1 MATKRLEWSKRADN
15 DLDSIIRF
23 YAETASPEVAA
34 MARETILAAA
44 ERIAADPVIHRPGK
58 RGTRECVLRK
68 FPYIVIYRIKPTGR
82 KIVRVLHQ
90 ARDYFNR

>member
-1 MATKRLEWSKRADN
+1 MDTKRLEWSKRADN

-44 ERIAADPVIHRPGK
+44 QRIASDPATHRPGK
-58 RGTRECVLRK
+58 RGTRECVL
-68 FPYIVIYRIKPTGR
+68 
-82 KIVRVLHQ
+82 HQ
-90 ARDYFNR
+90 ARDYFTA

>member
-1 MATKRLEWSKRADN
+1 MPVNRLEWSKRADS

-34 MARETILAAA
+34 MARENILAAA
-44 ERIAADPVIHRPGK
+44 LRIARDPVTHREGK
-58 RGTRECVLRK
+58 RGTRECVMRK
-68 FPYIVIYRIKPTGR
+68 FPYIIIYRIQPSGM

-90 ARDYFNR
+90 ARDYFTH